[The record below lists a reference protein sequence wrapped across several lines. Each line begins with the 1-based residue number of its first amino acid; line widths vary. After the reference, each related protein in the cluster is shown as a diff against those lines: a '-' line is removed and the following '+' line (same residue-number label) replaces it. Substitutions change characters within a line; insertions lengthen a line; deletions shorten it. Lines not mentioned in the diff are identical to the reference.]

1 MEHLVS
7 SFQYYSTIKKYYVK
21 IIKGQ
26 IIGNNTKPF
35 HKQMTYQEMQIL
47 WGELQ
52 LKDIITKDPFDL
64 YKLHQRGRMF
74 GI

>member
-7 SFQYYSTIKKYYVK
+7 SFQYYITIKKYYIK

-35 HKQMTYQEMQIL
+35 HKQMTYQEMQTL
-47 WGELQ
+47 
-52 LKDIITKDPFDL
+52 
-64 YKLHQRGRMF
+64 
-74 GI
+74 

>member
-7 SFQYYSTIKKYYVK
+7 SFHYYITINKYYVK

-35 HKQMTYQEMQIL
+35 HKQMTYQEMQINTL
-47 WGELQ
+47 RRTSA
-52 LKDIITKDPFDL
+52 KRHY
-64 YKLHQRGRMF
+64 YKGP
-74 GI
+74 I